1 MLQLE
6 ITNAGFRKIEKLLP
20 LQLGNVKLSNIQ
32 VLNAILY
39 VAEHGCKWRR
49 LPKKFSNWH
58 SIYSRA
64 NRWAKNGVL
73 DRVFI
78 ALQENNSIYFKL
90 DHVSLD
96 STIVKVHPDGTGAL
110 KKTIQNLSGKSY
122 GGWSTKIHLVAA
134 DEKTAVVFSLSQG
147 QVGDAAEGRSPL
159 KRLENK
165 GLEGVSINMDRAY
178 EGGETRQLV
187 FDLGMTAGGS
197 TQVESLIHLGIR

>member
-1 MLQLE
+1 M
-6 ITNAGFRKIEKLLP
+6 
-20 LQLGNVKLSNIQ
+20 
-32 VLNAILY
+32 Y

-110 KKTIQNLSGKSY
+110 KKTIHNLSGKSH